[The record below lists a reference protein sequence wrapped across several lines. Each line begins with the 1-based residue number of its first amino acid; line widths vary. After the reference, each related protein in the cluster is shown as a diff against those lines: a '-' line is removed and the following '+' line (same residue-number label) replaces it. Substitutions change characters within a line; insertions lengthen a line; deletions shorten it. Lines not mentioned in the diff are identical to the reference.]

1 MNALELSKKFFDRED
16 LSGAPVRFVP
26 IAVEERCASDQGGRW
41 VATIKSG
48 KRVKTKRRED
58 QDDELA
64 ACQARRWHGGRGTA
78 APRAVRRRNGGS
90 PEPGRVIVLANR

>member
-1 MNALELSKKFFDRED
+1 
-16 LSGAPVRFVP
+16 VRLCASFPTQWKNV
-26 IAVEERCASDQGGRW
+26 ASDQGGRW

-64 ACQARRWHGGRGTA
+64 ACQARRWRGGRGT
-78 APRAVRRRNGGS
+78 RRRALSYDVETAGVPSQG
-90 PEPGRVIVLANR
+90 E